1 MNLRSELL
9 RPRGSRRGRRSGIAL
24 LVAMSTVLI
33 LTVVVTELS
42 YTARVRFLIAAHEKE
57 RVQAYWI
64 SQTGINIYKLI
75 LSANKQLESSS
86 GVGSMAGNFGINIGD
101 ALWQWIPVINTGL
114 MRMLFATGG
123 DLGDVSEDD
132 IDEFKTSGKVS
143 EEIEEE
149 SREESRFSDKN
160 FLDFDGDFTAEVT
173 DEDSK
178 LNLSLLG
185 NTQGTVQESAIG
197 QQLYGLMAGEDND
210 AWFRERNIERWDIIA
225 NLKDWVDADSM
236 GSGRSGGQ
244 EDSLYNNLDS
254 AYLAKNAPFDTFDE
268 IRLVDGWQDDVMERF
283 GQQVTIHGAGKVNI
297 NTAADEV
304 IVALIKAYVVPSPI
318 DAECFRLVEQIREYM
333 WFASFQDGKD
343 FARYLTNQG
352 YTVSDQLDDQIGNS
366 SKTFRVV
373 STGLVGN
380 TSVSTTAII
389 DYNQSNAGNVTYWR
403 VD

>member
-1 MNLRSELL
+1 MSIRSTLL
-9 RPRGSRRGRRSGIAL
+9 RPRGSRRHRRSGIAL

-75 LSANKQLESSS
+75 LSTNKQMEQAS
-86 GVGSMAGNFGINIGD
+86 GATNMAGNFGVNIGD
-101 ALWQWIPVINTGL
+101 ALWQWVPVINTGL
-114 MRMLFATGG
+114 MRMIFASGG
-123 DLGDVSEDD
+123 DVDD
-132 IDEFKTSGKVS
+132 ISDEAKEEFRMTGKVTD
-143 EEIEEE
+143 EIEEA

-160 FLDFDGDFTAEVT
+160 FLDFQGDFSAEVF

-185 NTQGTVQESAIG
+185 NARGTVQESAIG
-197 QQLYGLMAGEDND
+197 QQIYGLLSGEEND
-210 AWFRERNIERWDIIA
+210 AWFRDRNIERWDIIA

-236 GSGRSGGQ
+236 GSSMSGGQ
-244 EDSLYNNLDS
+244 EDNLYNNLDS
-254 AYLAKNAPFDTFDE
+254 PYLTKNAPFDTFEE
-268 IRLVDGWQDDVMERF
+268 IRLVEGWQDDVMDRF
-283 GQQVTIHGAGKVNI
+283 GQQLTIHGAGKVNI
-297 NTAADEV
+297 NTASDEV
-304 IVALIKAYVVPSPI
+304 LVALIKAYVIPAPI

-333 WFASFQDGKD
+333 WFVSFQNGKD
-343 FARYLTNQG
+343 FAQYLTNQG

-389 DYNQSNAGNVTYWR
+389 DYNQ
-403 VD
+403 